1 MGTRKDIYLNEYGAS
16 YKEINVDDMYS
27 NALLE
32 AIDILR
38 IRYGWTE
45 DEIQSHLGLSNED
58 YKQFAEQPV
67 PGQLQLDIK
76 D

>member
-16 YKEINVDDMYS
+16 YKEINVDDMYR

-45 DEIQSHLGLSNED
+45 DEIQSHLGLSDQD
-58 YKQFAEQPV
+58 YKQFAEHPV